1 MINNNRSWV
10 WLAIILTVYAVW
22 KFIIKPRMDRK
33 NKE

>member
-10 WLAIILTVYAVW
+10 WLAIILAVYAVW

-33 NKE
+33 NRE